1 MRLIEYGVPPK
12 RGCTEDIGD
21 KAAEVD
27 GFEISR
33 F

>member
-1 MRLIEYGVPPK
+1 MEYGVSPK
-12 RGCTEDIGD
+12 RGCTQGVGD